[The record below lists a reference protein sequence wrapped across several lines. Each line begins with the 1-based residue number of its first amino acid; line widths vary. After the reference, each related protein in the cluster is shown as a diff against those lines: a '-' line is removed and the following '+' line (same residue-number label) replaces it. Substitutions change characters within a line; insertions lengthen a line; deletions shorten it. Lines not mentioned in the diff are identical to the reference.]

1 MKKILVLMF
10 AVFLSSSL
18 VQAKI
23 PENNMK
29 KPPMPQKM
37 TEQQRIQR
45 ENAFEQRLGL
55 SEEQKQKAK
64 ELRLE
69 GRDKIKPV
77 INQIKIKEQEIQM
90 VKQSSLSEQE
100 QVKKLENL
108 NSDLKVLRKQAHD
121 IRIENMKNF
130 EEILTPEQRQILK
143 EMKQEGRQ
151 KFHNHRIPPCKR

>member
-23 PENNMK
+23 PEDNMK